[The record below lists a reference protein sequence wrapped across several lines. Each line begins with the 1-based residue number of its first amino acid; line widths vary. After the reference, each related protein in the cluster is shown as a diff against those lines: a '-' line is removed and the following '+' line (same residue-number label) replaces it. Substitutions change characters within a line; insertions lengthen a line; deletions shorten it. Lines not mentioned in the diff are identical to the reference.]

1 MLGDLRKFAFRA
13 KLHMEFI
20 LARHIS
26 LYAVVAFLAA
36 LLNAYIVIPSIL
48 DQIVTASMSGP
59 PFGPVRPPTP
69 FMGISLTLA
78 HLIFSLVSVSI
89 AASMAGELASTSLFH
104 LSQPLRRSEYSVSW
118 LLAIVWLPSLLMA
131 LSLFVPIS
139 AFDPRLVLRVSFQP
153 IYLRLVEDILTFSM
167 FCWAALTRRRGVVAF
182 IGIFFIL
189 LLPYLSLVILG
200 LISYVFLGGRN
211 PPSLLLTVYE
221 IIFPSTTSTLFLGS
235 VGQLSLDP
243 MRASVGT
250 LIISVFAQ
258 LSYVLYFIRKFE
270 VK

>member
-1 MLGDLRKFAFRA
+1 
-13 KLHMEFI
+13 MEFI

-26 LYAVVAFLAA
+26 LYAIVAFLSA

-48 DQIVTASMSGP
+48 DQIVVTSMPGP
-59 PFGPVRPPTP
+59 PGPARPPTP
-69 FMGISLTLA
+69 FMGISLALA
-78 HLIFSLVSVSI
+78 HLIFSLVSVSV

-104 LSQPLRRSEYSVSW
+104 LSQPLRRSEYSFSW
-118 LLAIVWLPSLLMA
+118 LLTIVWLPSILMA

-153 IYLRLVEDILTFSM
+153 IYLRLVEDILMFSI
-167 FCWAALTRRRGVVAF
+167 FCWAALTKKRGIVAF

-200 LISYVFLGGRN
+200 LISYVFLGGGN
-211 PPSLLLTVYE
+211 PPSLLLTIYE
-221 IIFPSTTSTLFLGS
+221 IIFPSTASTLFLGS
-235 VGQLSLDP
+235 IGQLSLDP
-243 MRASVGT
+243 MQASLGT
-250 LIISVFAQ
+250 LIISAFVQ
-258 LSYVLYFIRKFE
+258 LSYFLYFIRRFE